1 VCWESTFSEDQEDE
15 MTETAPR
22 GRTTL
27 RASRTSLTK
36 DQIFRLWE
44 AAIKDDDNF
53 VDEIIRKVYD
63 DMTAFDSERR
73 DIVIDLTVRRHK
85 IAGDEFRTLLSDMQE
100 FSAPTIAPPLA
111 SPPARLDS

>member
-1 VCWESTFSEDQEDE
+1 

-36 DQIFRLWE
+36 DKIFRLWK